1 MRCRRSARALVQRLV
16 DEVGPQ
22 LADQELGMV
31 VVGDASRSTS
41 CGPEAPLVAEDP
53 LGAAVV
59 VLGLEARG
67 QQDAAGALALDVAG
81 QRAGGLADVGLGVAV
96 ALAEREELHQL
107 AREVLVGL
115 VLVGAD
121 QVEERPHRGVLH
133 HVGQQRRERAERAAA
148 EDRVL
153 AQHQRRVLVARGEVV
168 VPEEHH
174 LLFQRPRG
182 ADHAVHP
189 PEHVVAV
196 LVGRVQGHG
205 LGPGQQRRLAAVGRQ
220 QPAQRRRRD
229 RGAPTWRPRARSRR
243 SRRATSHDAH
253 VPR

>member
-1 MRCRRSARALVQRLV
+1 M
-16 DEVGPQ
+16 DD
-22 LADQELGMV
+22 DQPEHV
-31 VVGDASRSTS
+31 VR
-41 CGPEAPLVAEDP
+41 PEAALVAEDP

-182 ADHAVHP
+182 ADHPVHP

-205 LGPGQQRRLAAVGRQ
+205 LGPGQQRRLAPVGRQ
-220 QPAQRRRRD
+220 QPAQRVAATAVRPLGGLVLGRAEA
-229 RGAPTWRPRARSRR
+229 GAPHDTTHMCLVEA
-243 SRRATSHDAH
+243 SHGQ
-253 VPR
+253 PS